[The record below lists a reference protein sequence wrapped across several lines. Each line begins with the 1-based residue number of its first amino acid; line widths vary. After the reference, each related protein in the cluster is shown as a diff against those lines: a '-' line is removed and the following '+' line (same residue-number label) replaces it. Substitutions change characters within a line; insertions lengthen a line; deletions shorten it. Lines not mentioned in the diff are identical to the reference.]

1 MDLEKIIK
9 EFAETYG
16 FLQQID
22 IDMVEYSVFQREN
35 YIKID
40 NKKFVYIDKYN
51 DKVEIEIGKII
62 IEIDSYD
69 ENEWYSIDKNTYIRI
84 NIDDFPNE
92 YSLINEM
99 VKECKKYDFIKN
111 I

>member
-1 MDLEKIIK
+1 MIDIEKMVK

-16 FLQQID
+16 FLQD
-22 IDMVEYSVFQREN
+22 FEIDMVETSVFQREN
-35 YIKID
+35 YLKID
-40 NKKFVYIDKYN
+40 NKKFISIQKYT
-51 DKVEIEIGKII
+51 DKVEIAIGKII

-92 YSLINEM
+92 DSLI
-99 VKECKKYDFIKN
+99 KECKKYDLI
-111 I
+111 